1 MLSIALSHG
10 GLWLLEA
17 AWRLKPSYGYGL
29 IEVKIPAE
37 KIGLIAAYGVRDARY
52 KERTSWKSICSAIHI
67 FQSPYPYRE

>member
-37 KIGLIAAYGVRDARY
+37 KIGLIAAYGVRDASL
-52 KERTSWKSICSAIHI
+52 TFSA
-67 FQSPYPYRE
+67 